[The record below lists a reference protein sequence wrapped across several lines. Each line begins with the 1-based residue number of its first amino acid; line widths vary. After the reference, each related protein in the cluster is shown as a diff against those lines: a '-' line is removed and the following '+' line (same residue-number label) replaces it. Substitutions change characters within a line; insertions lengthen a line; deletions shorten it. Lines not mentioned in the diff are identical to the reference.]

1 MILWHDVKVL
11 LTNLHT
17 AIWDHFF
24 FGVNFLS
31 MSLCTLVNHNSLF
44 KATLHFAYI
53 IITLC
58 DAWISIVANSADS
71 RWLMLVHCPRF
82 KKKRLAFR
90 LITLSENPSWSL
102 ITLILQTL
110 RAKWAMFSYFKIEFE
125 FSRQKSTCTKYEKWI
140 FYQNNFAI
148 FCSFLSPN
156 KWNQFYIS

>member
-1 MILWHDVKVL
+1 MY
-11 LTNLHT
+11 LTHCNLRP
-17 AIWDHFF
+17 FF
-24 FGVNFLS
+24 FNVNFLS

-82 KKKRLAFR
+82 KKKA
-90 LITLSENPSWSL
+90 LSVSSYHTVGKSFFSL